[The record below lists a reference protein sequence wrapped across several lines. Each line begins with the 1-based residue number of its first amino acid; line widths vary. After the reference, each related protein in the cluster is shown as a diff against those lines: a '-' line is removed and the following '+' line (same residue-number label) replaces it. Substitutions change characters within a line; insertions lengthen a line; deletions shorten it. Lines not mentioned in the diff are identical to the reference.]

1 LTAKNNKEMAGL
13 ADSADEAAESLKAI
27 ANPLRLQILCHLAGG
42 ECTVHELE
50 ELLQVSQ
57 SNVSQQL
64 AKLRDRGIV
73 SCRREGRNLFYSL
86 QDLRYLEIIEAI
98 KNAFC
103 PSFPRAR

>member
-1 LTAKNNKEMAGL
+1 MPKNNNEMAKL
-13 ADSADEAAESLKAI
+13 AESADEAAESLKAI

-50 ELLQVSQ
+50 SRLQVSQ

-64 AKLRDRGIV
+64 AKLRDRAIV

-86 QDLRYLEIIEAI
+86 QDMRYLQIIAAI
-98 KNAFC
+98 KSAFC
-103 PSFPRAR
+103 PSFPRVR

>member
-1 LTAKNNKEMAGL
+1 MLKKNIKEL
-13 ADSADEAAESLKAI
+13 VIFADSANEAAESLKAI

-42 ECTVHELE
+42 ECTVQELE
-50 ELLQVSQ
+50 DLLKVAQ

-73 SCRREGRNLFYSL
+73 SSRRAGRNLFYRVE
-86 QDLRYLEIIEAI
+86 DHRYLEIINSI

-103 PSFPRAR
+103 TSFSRNK